1 MKQQNILLVTLLSV
15 SALWGCN
22 SDNDDN
28 KQSQVQSGVYSGVI
42 WANNASPDGAQVVV
56 QEGVEPQ
63 LTLWDEREHQV
74 SYLGAQSDGQINFA
88 AASVS
93 CEMSDQELVC
103 SNANGSSVLLPI
115 TQESADL
122 SNYSGT
128 YQARYADGLYQMSID
143 QSGAIVLTGFACS
156 SEGSLFTSAALESVV
171 MMELFDAQ
179 CIQTGNVNIAT
190 LEVDNDTLVS
200 INVQTDSDQF
210 PQVWVKL

>member
-1 MKQQNILLVTLLSV
+1 MNRHNTLLVTLLSV

-22 SDNDDN
+22 SDSDDN
-28 KQSQVQSGVYSGVI
+28 EQAQVQSGVYSGVI
-42 WANNASPDGAQVVV
+42 WANNASPGGAQVVV

-88 AASVS
+88 ATSVS
-93 CEMSDQELVC
+93 CEMSDQKLVC

-128 YQARYADGLYQMSID
+128 YQARYSDGLYQMSID
-143 QSGAIVLTGFACS
+143 QSGALSLTGVACS
-156 SEGSLFTSAALESVV
+156 SEGSLTISAALESVV
-171 MMELFDAQ
+171 TMELADDQ
-179 CIQTGNVNIAT
+179 CIQAGSVNIAT
-190 LEVDNDTLVS
+190 IEVDNDSLVS